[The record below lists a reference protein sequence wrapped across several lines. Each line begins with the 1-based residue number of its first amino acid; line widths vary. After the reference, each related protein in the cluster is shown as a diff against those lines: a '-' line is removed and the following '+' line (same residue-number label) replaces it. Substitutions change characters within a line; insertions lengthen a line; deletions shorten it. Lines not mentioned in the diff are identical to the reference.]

1 MQKRFLDLFI
11 SIPLFILVLPV
22 LIIFVAIVYFSDF
35 YNPLYIPERVG
46 RNGKMFRMYKIRSM
60 IQNADK
66 SGVDSTSNNDT
77 RITTI
82 GLLIR
87 KFKIDELTQLINVIK
102 GDMSLVGPRPNIK
115 SETDLYTVEELTLLN
130 IRPGITDFSSIVFS
144 DEGQILSNHPD
155 PDIGYNQLIRPGKG
169 ALGVFYVK
177 NHTVIIDLK
186 LIFLTALSIFTR
198 ERALKIIASTLK
210 RLDAPEDLI
219 KLSLRKEPLRPKPPL
234 GSTEIV
240 TSRILKQHSTPVI

>member
-1 MQKRFLDLFI
+1 MQKRFLDLII
-11 SIPLFILVLPV
+11 SIPLFMLVLPV

-35 YNPLYIPERVG
+35 YNPLYIPMRVG

-77 RITTI
+77 RITAI

-115 SETDLYTVEELTLLN
+115 SETDLYTAEELTLLN

-198 ERALKIIASTLK
+198 ERALKIIATTLK
-210 RLDAPEDLI
+210 RLNASEDLI

-234 GSTEIV
+234 GSNEIV
-240 TSRILKQHSTPVI
+240 TTRTLKQH

>member
-1 MQKRFLDLFI
+1 MQKRFLDLII

-198 ERALKIIASTLK
+198 ERALKIIASTLQ
-210 RLDAPEDLI
+210 RLNAPEDLI

-240 TSRILKQHSTPVI
+240 TTRILKQHSTSVI